1 MKAMVGSDVG
11 AVRSGRQDQAGP
23 GSGSSAASSESAET
37 TAFLRMNPAANR
49 ALLEA
54 LDAAGAWFRARK
66 TRPIAARLLEADHRV
81 ETLEGPVLAKA
92 GDFLCRGAGG
102 ELWPQSRASLERR
115 YLPGGSLAD
124 GWREYCPRPE
134 GNQVLA
140 ASVPQAFEVTSRR
153 GILRGKAGDYVLKK
167 AGESAVPGAND
178 LWIVDRSLFEA
189 TYERVGEPLL
199 PAHRVMTTPA
209 SLNPALLAGWIST
222 AEALAAR
229 AHAGQT
235 RRGGTPYLEH
245 PAAVAAQVPP
255 ALRPIAWLHDACEDS
270 DLTPDDL
277 RAAGLPDSV
286 VAAVEAISKGP
297 GEAYEVYLERVLANP
312 QAAAVKCADIAH
324 NLGSQPKP
332 ESRAKY
338 LRALPRLLPVA
349 SVAWPEVRTV
359 LGFGDVG

>member
-1 MKAMVGSDVG
+1 
-11 AVRSGRQDQAGP
+11 
-23 GSGSSAASSESAET
+23 
-37 TAFLRMNPAANR
+37 MNPAANR
-49 ALLEA
+49 PLLEA
-54 LDAAGAWFRARK
+54 LDAAGAWFCARK
-66 TRPIAARLLEADHRV
+66 TRPIAARLLEANQRV

-92 GDFLCRGAGG
+92 G
-102 ELWPQSRASLERR
+102 
-115 YLPGGSLAD
+115 
-124 GWREYCPRPE
+124 
-134 GNQVLA
+134 
-140 ASVPQAFEVTSRR
+140 
-153 GILRGKAGDYVLKK
+153 
-167 AGESAVPGAND
+167 ESAVPGSND

-199 PAHRVMTTPA
+199 PAHRVMTTPT

-245 PAAVAAQVPP
+245 PAAVAAQVPS

-277 RAAGLPDSV
+277 RAAGLPDYV

-359 LGFGDVG
+359 LSFGETR